1 MKIMKKKIQIS
12 HSRGNENTRGVVR
25 GLYEKQMLQS
35 YVVSVAVFANDKCYS
50 LLRKNLFNIFLRR
63 ELPVYLKK
71 YTVQFPYKEL
81 ICQLVCRLK
90 SWSFVNF
97 LWKYY
102 SFDKVSEYI
111 DECASKHLK
120 QNSKKIDAV
129 YCFENEAVRT
139 FEMAKVL
146 GKKCI
151 YDLPIGYW
159 RLLHELLGKE
169 KEIHPEWSITID
181 ALSDSEEKI
190 LNKEKEIQ
198 LADVIFVASSFT
210 KESLSLYPGQLPPII
225 VVPYGFPSVND
236 NRTYSLDEKRKIK
249 LLYVGGLTQRKG
261 LSYMFEALEGLE
273 ADYELTI
280 VGGGDIDSCLALKN
294 ALDKHRYLATKSHDE
309 VLKLMSESDIFIFP
323 SLFEGFGLV
332 ITEAMSQG
340 TPVITTDRTCAPDI
354 ITDGEDGWIVDA
366 ASADSIKN
374 LLLKLRNDRQKIVSV
389 GKSARETARNR
400 PWLVYQEEMAD
411 KITELFSTKTKH

>member
-1 MKIMKKKIQIS
+1 MKIQIS

-35 YVVSVAVFANDKCYS
+35 YVVSVAIFTNDFCYS
-50 LLRKNLFNIFLRR
+50 LFRLKFLSLFLRR

-71 YTVQFPYKEL
+71 YTVQYPYKEL
-81 ICQLVCRLK
+81 VCQFVARLK
-90 SWSFVNF
+90 SRGIKNF
-97 LWKYY
+97 LWNFY

-111 DECASKHLK
+111 DKQASKHLK
-120 QNSKKIDAV
+120 SNSKEIDAV

-139 FEMAKVL
+139 FEMAKSL
-146 GKKCI
+146 GKKRI

-181 ALSDSEEKI
+181 ALSDSEEKLI
-190 LNKEKEIQ
+190 NKEKEIQ
-198 LADVIFVASSFT
+198 LADAIFVASSFT
-210 KESLSLYPGQLPPII
+210 KNSLSLYPGKLPPVY

-236 NRTYSLDEKRKIK
+236 SRTYSPIEKRKIK

-273 ADYELTI
+273 TDYELTI
-280 VGGGDIDSCLALKN
+280 VGGGVIDECPALKN
-294 ALDKHRYLATKSHDE
+294 ALDKHRYLSTKSHDE
-309 VLKLMSESDIFIFP
+309 VLKLMSESDIFVFP

-354 ITDGEDGWIVDA
+354 ITDGEDGWIVKA
-366 ASADSIKN
+366 GSSDSLRELLIK
-374 LLLKLRNDRQKIVSV
+374 LKSDRQKIVSV
-389 GKSARETARNR
+389 GKKARETARNR
-400 PWLVYQEEMAD
+400 PWSVYQEEMIG
-411 KITELFSTKTKH
+411 KINELFTTT

>member
-1 MKIMKKKIQIS
+1 MKIQIS

-35 YVVSVAVFANDKCYS
+35 YIVSVAVFANDFFYS
-50 LLRKNLFNIFLRR
+50 LFRLKFLNIFLRR

-71 YTVQFPYKEL
+71 YTVQYPYKEL
-81 ICQLVCRLK
+81 ACQFVSRLK
-90 SWSFVNF
+90 FRRVVNFFWSF
-97 LWKYY
+97 Y

-111 DECASKHLK
+111 DKQACKHLK
-120 QNSKKIDAV
+120 SNSKEIDVV

-139 FEMAKVL
+139 FEMAKIL

-169 KEIHPEWSITID
+169 KVIHPEWSITIE
-181 ALSDSEEKI
+181 ALGDGDEK
-190 LNKEKEIQ
+190 LMNKEKEIQ
-198 LADVIFVASSFT
+198 LADAIFVASSFT
-210 KESLSLYPGQLPPII
+210 KKSLSLYPGKLPPVY

-236 NRTYSLDEKRKIK
+236 NRTYSLNEKRKIK
-249 LLYVGGLTQRKG
+249 LLYVGALTQRKG
-261 LSYMFEALEGLE
+261 ISYMFEALEGLE
-273 ADYELTI
+273 TDYELTI
-280 VGGGDIDSCLALKN
+280 VGGGAIDDCPALRN
-294 ALDKHRYLATKSHDE
+294 ALDKHRYLSTKPHDE

-354 ITDGEDGWIVDA
+354 ITDGENGWIVEA
-366 ASADSIKN
+366 ASSDSIRE
-374 LLLKLRNDRQKIVSV
+374 LLIKLGSNRQKIVSV
-389 GKSARETARNR
+389 GKRARETARNR
-400 PWLVYQEEMAD
+400 PWTVYQEEMTK
-411 KITELFSTKTKH
+411 KITELFPPA